1 MPNGE
6 GRSEPANNSQ
16 NWLGRWIVGGGSVL
30 AVVVTFS
37 ITTAKD
43 ASIALDV
50 ARQHGDEILIL
61 NQDLHRMQTDLYDR
75 TKDRYTSKDA
85 ERDVGY
91 LRRDLDTCMAWRMQ
105 HQRDHEQKYKQ
116 GPL

>member
-1 MPNGE
+1 MANGDGE
-6 GRSEPANNSQ
+6 GFKNGHQWIP
-16 NWLGRWIVGGGSVL
+16 RWILGGGSVI
-30 AVVVTFS
+30 AVVLTFS

-50 ARQHGDEILIL
+50 ARQHGDELLIL
-61 NQDLHRMQTDLYDR
+61 SQDLHRMQGDLYDR

-91 LRRDLDTCMAWRMQ
+91 LRRDLDACMAWRKE
-105 HQRDHEQKYKQ
+105 HQRDHELMFKE